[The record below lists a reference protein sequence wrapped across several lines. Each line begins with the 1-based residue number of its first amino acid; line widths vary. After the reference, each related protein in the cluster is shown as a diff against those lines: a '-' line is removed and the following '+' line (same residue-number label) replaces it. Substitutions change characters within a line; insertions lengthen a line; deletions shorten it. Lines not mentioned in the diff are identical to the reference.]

1 MSAARGRSS
10 ARAARS
16 GAERRRWCAHLTAH
30 QRDRCACRRFG
41 SLGVLS
47 LASTCKMYA
56 TGLAREARRARALTM
71 QADWHWVRYLFK
83 YMAKS
88 SRLTWLNHSCS
99 YDAGGKLWEHIV
111 EYQSRGAAH
120 AYRVPWY
127 GPASTRAY
135 RERSRALW
143 E

>member
-1 MSAARGRSS
+1 
-10 ARAARS
+10 
-16 GAERRRWCAHLTAH
+16 
-30 QRDRCACRRFG
+30 
-41 SLGVLS
+41 
-47 LASTCKMYA
+47 MYA

>member
-99 YDAGGKLWEHIV
+99 YDAGGKLWEHMV

-120 AYRVPWY
+120 A
-127 GPASTRAY
+127 
-135 RERSRALW
+135 
-143 E
+143 